1 MPLGCSRLLAVVLLR
16 FQRVA
21 EDITGG
27 LDAFCVGVGVHFE
40 RDAFI
45 GMTEFFG
52 NRSNI
57 RVVRDGDTGE
67 CVAQLVRM
75 KMIDAVPS
83 AEFLKISRRRGR
95 VHWLCAAILRKTYG
109 EMQARLCSIRSCAE
123 DRTRRR

>member
-1 MPLGCSRLLAVVLLR
+1 MPVWVLVRVFASRANMPLGCSRLLAVVLLR

-67 CVAQLVRM
+67 CVAPGISHTM
-75 KMIDAVPS
+75 PGAFFC
-83 AEFLKISRRRGR
+83 EFLPVLAFFRA
-95 VHWLCAAILRKTYG
+95 VC
-109 EMQARLCSIRSCAE
+109 
-123 DRTRRR
+123 

>member
-67 CVAQLVRM
+67 CVAQLMRM
-75 KMIDAVPS
+75 KMIDAVEDVFHGNLQQKKHTVRCRHGS
-83 AEFLKISRRRGR
+83 VQFA
-95 VHWLCAAILRKTYG
+95 VA
-109 EMQARLCSIRSCAE
+109 AE
-123 DRTRRR
+123 DRPHHR

>member
-1 MPLGCSRLLAVVLLR
+1 MPVWVLVRVFASRANMPLGCSRLLAVVLLR

-21 EDITGG
+21 EDITGS

-95 VHWLCAAILRKTYG
+95 VHWLCAAILRKN
-109 EMQARLCSIRSCAE
+109 IR
-123 DRTRRR
+123 

>member
-1 MPLGCSRLLAVVLLR
+1 MPVWVLVRVFVSRANMPLGCSRLLAVVLLR

-27 LDAFCVGVGVHFE
+27 LDAFCVGVGIHFE

-67 CVAQLVRM
+67 CVAQLMRM
-75 KMIDAVPS
+75 KMIDAVPF

-95 VHWLCAAILRKTYG
+95 PHHR
-109 EMQARLCSIRSCAE
+109 
-123 DRTRRR
+123 